1 MTTAATYTHAYLSRG
16 VGGDLAGSACAALE
30 VLRVWVAEQRH
41 RRAGLVVVDRRA
53 GLRRDV
59 AIGRVGEHA
68 VEHGDELVVH
78 LLAPVQRRRR
88 HRGVDAR
95 QYVVQ
100 RRVRLRALHPLA
112 HRHAR
117 VTHHAALFRH
127 YITLPAHGPP

>member
-1 MTTAATYTHAYLSRG
+1 
-16 VGGDLAGSACAALE
+16 LE

-41 RRAGLVVVDRRA
+41 RRARLVVVDQRA

-59 AIGRVGEHA
+59 AVGRVGEHA

-88 HRGVDAR
+88 HRGVNAR
-95 QYVVQ
+95 QDVVQ
-100 RRVRLRALHPLA
+100 RRVRVRVLHPLA

-117 VTHHAALFRH
+117 VTHHAALFTL
-127 YITLPAHGPP
+127 YITLPAHGRLTCKQRTYG